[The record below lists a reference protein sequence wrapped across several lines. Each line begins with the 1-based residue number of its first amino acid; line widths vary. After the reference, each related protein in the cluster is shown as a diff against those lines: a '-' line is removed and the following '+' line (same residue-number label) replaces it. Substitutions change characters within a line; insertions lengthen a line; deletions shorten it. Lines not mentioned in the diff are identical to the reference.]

1 MHADELV
8 SQELN
13 PNPMVFAASKADED
27 TMYLHQARKEKDW
40 KKFEEAM
47 AKELKD
53 HQDRGHWSVIPRRT
67 MPEGTQTMK
76 SVWSMKRKRQV
87 ATGIIGKRIYVLT
100 EAAK

>member
-1 MHADELV
+1 
-8 SQELN
+8 
-13 PNPMVFAASKADED
+13 MVFAASKADED

-67 MPEGTQTMK
+67 MPEGT
-76 SVWSMKRKRQV
+76 
-87 ATGIIGKRIYVLT
+87 
-100 EAAK
+100 